1 MGIGYWMWP
10 DLLTDAN
17 SKIEKWKK
25 NKTHTHARARMF
37 IWKIQG
43 KLSCDT
49 KIETRSRC
57 KWDKN
62 RWHLYTCH
70 HSSISVESQDT
81 TSENIG
87 QITMNVKILVCKSPS
102 LSVCVCVCVCVCVR
116 ACVPELPIHQR
127 RKTCQPGHHFHSL
140 DSFASRYW
148 WQFVRQLRQ
157 PTRPKVKDTL
167 FTPRHTLPPRRTL
180 RLRLPSTPALPSTS
194 RLLRVPSTT
203 LKPRKAKDWKEKAS
217 SKASSRVSLKDLK
230 ALKDPKDS
238 KDWKDP
244 KDLKDWKDLKERKVI
259 TFLLPFIT
267 LPLPFTALPLLS
279 PPITNRLIIK

>member
-102 LSVCVCVCVCVCVR
+102 LSVCVCVCVCVCARVF
-116 ACVPELPIHQR
+116 QS
-127 RKTCQPGHHFHSL
+127 CQ
-140 DSFASRYW
+140 
-148 WQFVRQLRQ
+148 
-157 PTRPKVKDTL
+157 
-167 FTPRHTLPPRRTL
+167 FTSVERHVNR
-180 RLRLPSTPALPSTS
+180 
-194 RLLRVPSTT
+194 
-203 LKPRKAKDWKEKAS
+203 
-217 SKASSRVSLKDLK
+217 
-230 ALKDPKDS
+230 
-238 KDWKDP
+238 
-244 KDLKDWKDLKERKVI
+244 VI
-259 TFLLPFIT
+259 TFILLIHLQVDIGGSLCGSFV
-267 LPLPFTALPLLS
+267 S
-279 PPITNRLIIK
+279 PQGQR

>member
-102 LSVCVCVCVCVCVR
+102 LSVCVCVCVFDG
-116 ACVPELPIHQR
+116 IIQ
-127 RKTCQPGHHFHSL
+127 
-140 DSFASRYW
+140 
-148 WQFVRQLRQ
+148 
-157 PTRPKVKDTL
+157 
-167 FTPRHTLPPRRTL
+167 HTVAWR
-180 RLRLPSTPALPSTS
+180 
-194 RLLRVPSTT
+194 
-203 LKPRKAKDWKEKAS
+203 E
-217 SKASSRVSLKDLK
+217 SRVLHLIVS
-230 ALKDPKDS
+230 S
-238 KDWKDP
+238 
-244 KDLKDWKDLKERKVI
+244 
-259 TFLLPFIT
+259 PFIYGGNCLHIVFLVGFAMSCLLDIVRLELVQSLPANDFAPTFIGFPGLDWT
-267 LPLPFTALPLLS
+267 LSLCFDRVVLNQWRFFFYHYYHYHFYFLS
-279 PPITNRLIIK
+279 AAEPSNIKLHPG